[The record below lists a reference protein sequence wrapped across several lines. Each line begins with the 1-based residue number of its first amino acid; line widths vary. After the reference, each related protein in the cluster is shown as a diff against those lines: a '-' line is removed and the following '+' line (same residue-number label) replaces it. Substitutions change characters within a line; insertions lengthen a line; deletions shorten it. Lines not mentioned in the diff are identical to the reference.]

1 MMRPTPAM
9 SSEFCL
15 FTVFALRAQY
25 GTYDT
30 LVRSQVSF
38 LCRSFSVPGMDE
50 ALVEA
55 EAYRTNVTND
65 SGFESYSLGR
75 PFLHVP
81 YILQE

>member
-1 MMRPTPAM
+1 
-9 SSEFCL
+9 
-15 FTVFALRAQY
+15 
-25 GTYDT
+25 
-30 LVRSQVSF
+30 
-38 LCRSFSVPGMDE
+38 MDE